1 MSFEL
6 LSCLFALFFLA
17 GVGTPIGYS
26 ILMASVVYLAMAGLD
41 VALAGEKILQGF
53 YKSTIIL
60 AVPLFIVAEIIMNAG
75 SITTRLLNF

>member
-53 YKSTIIL
+53 YKSTI
-60 AVPLFIVAEIIMNAG
+60 PAG
-75 SITTRLLNF
+75 RNKNKEPYADRSHATNLTT